1 MEKKEYWFALYPDS
15 FLWLQGTQGLVYNA
29 GTGAKIRFVNEG
41 AIANVT
47 ATLLEMD
54 ALYCTLLSDELLEDT
69 SLKDWI
75 QEICK
80 KECGILVINDGV
92 NTRPLSLPPI
102 LKVQDGVDF
111 YKWEHTQGIDGNIIE
126 NLHRLVFYLNGSEWG
141 NNAYSKQFLYPVEQG
156 GVLSQEAIRRFAN
169 NSRLS
174 PFLSEIG
181 LVGNPFAVEKLDELI
196 EFLQTICPVRVYC
209 TWQDVLSSPE
219 EAGRLA
225 EKVELNI
232 AVTGSAVPEGLPRNA
247 TFTFPV
253 TSEEEYER
261 ALESEEKQKL
271 EKVVILPVYTGNNL
285 SFFEKNLY
293 MDEEELQDIWLTKK
307 DIFIRQTL
315 NIHDFGKLLVMPDGK
330 IYANPNHASIG
341 KIDESP
347 YTVVY
352 RELTEGHSWLRTRK
366 TTPCCDCVYQW
377 LCPSPSNYEVVV
389 DKPNFCYIKP

>member
-1 MEKKEYWFALYPDS
+1 MKEYWFAIYS
-15 FLWLQGTQGLVYNA
+15 YCFLWTKGKEGLVYNA
-29 GTGAKIRFVNEG
+29 RNGKKIKFFNEG
-41 AIANVT
+41 IVAEVT
-47 ATLLEMD
+47 EQLGIKEN
-54 ALYCTLLSDELLEDT
+54 LYCTFLSDELLEDAP
-69 SLKDWI
+69 LKDWI
-75 QEICK
+75 QEICR
-80 KECGILVINDGV
+80 KECGTLVINDGV
-92 NTRPLSLPPI
+92 NTRPLSLPPV
-102 LKVQDGVDF
+102 LKVQDGVDY
-111 YKWEHTQGIDGNIIE
+111 YKWEHTQGIDGNVIE

-141 NNAYSKQFLYPVEQG
+141 NNEYSKQFLYPVEQG

-209 TWQDVLSSPE
+209 TWQDVQASPE
-219 EAGRLA
+219 EAARLA

-232 AVTGSAVPEGLPRNA
+232 AVTGSADLEGLPRNA
-247 TFTFPV
+247 TFTFLV
-253 TSEEEYER
+253 TSDEEYER
-261 ALESEEKQKL
+261 ALESEEKEKL

-285 SFFEKNLY
+285 SFFEQNLY
-293 MDEEELQDIWLTKK
+293 MDEDELQDIRLTKK

-315 NIHDFGKLLVMPDGK
+315 NIHDFGKLIVMPDGK
-330 IYANPNHASIG
+330 IYANPNQASIG

-352 RELTEGHSWLRTRK
+352 RELTEGHSWLRTRN
-366 TTPCCDCVYQW
+366 TEPCCDCVYQW

-389 DKPNFCYIKP
+389 ERPNFCRIKL